1 MAVKTQTSIEYAGFW
16 RRLFAFCLDML
27 MVSSI
32 SSALSLALFGS
43 DYLLQ
48 LQQGSS
54 LFASDWRILLL
65 EHGLPAIW
73 TIGFWMLWMA
83 TPGKLLV
90 DCQIVD
96 ADSLQ
101 RAKPRQLIIRYL
113 AYILSALPL
122 GLGFLWILFDRR
134 KQGWHDKL
142 AKTVVMMQDESLKSL
157 ESYVR
162 PTG

>member
-1 MAVKTQTSIEYAGFW
+1 MAAATQTAIEYAGFW

-32 SSALSLALFGS
+32 SSALGLVLFGP
-43 DYLLQ
+43 DYLLH
-48 LQQGSS
+48 LQHGSS

-65 EHGLPAIW
+65 EQGLPVIW
-73 TIGFWMLWMA
+73 TLGFWMLWMA

-96 ADSLQ
+96 ADSHQ
-101 RAKPRQLIIRYL
+101 RAKTRQLIIRYL

-142 AKTVVMMQDESLKSL
+142 AHTVVMMQDESLKSL
-157 ESYVR
+157 KEYYV
-162 PTG
+162 